1 MSIFL
6 QIDSVATAANQ
17 AVETIATKK
26 ELTLMEIIF
35 SGGIVGQIVMTSIFI
50 MLFLPELHC
59 LLISF
64 ILSQTRRTDVSS
76 PEVVRTREISFHVE
90 SVMMTCSS
98 MLVSWL
104 VCM

>member
-50 MLFLPELHC
+50 MLFLN
-59 LLISF
+59 
-64 ILSQTRRTDVSS
+64 
-76 PEVVRTREISFHVE
+76 
-90 SVMMTCSS
+90 
-98 MLVSWL
+98 
-104 VCM
+104 

>member
-50 MLFLPELHC
+50 MLFLTIYLYLERLMA
-59 LLISF
+59 IKAASKMDQNF
-64 ILSQTRRTDVSS
+64 
-76 PEVVRTREISFHVE
+76 
-90 SVMMTCSS
+90 MTQIK
-98 MLVSWL
+98 MHLQQGKIDNA
-104 VCM
+104 